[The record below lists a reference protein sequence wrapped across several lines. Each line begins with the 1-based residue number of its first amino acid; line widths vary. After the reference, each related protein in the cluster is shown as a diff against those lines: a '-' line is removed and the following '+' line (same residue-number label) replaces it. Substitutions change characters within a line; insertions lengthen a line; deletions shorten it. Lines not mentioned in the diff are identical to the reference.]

1 MSDEATAPADVPRD
15 DATEEAPPKLTK
27 PRRTTV
33 IAMALVALVGVLLI
47 LWAWRLWPFTS
58 TVVVTE
64 NAYVRGR
71 VTSLAPQVNG
81 YVTRVLFNDYDRVKA
96 GQPLFVIDQRL
107 YRQQL
112 AQAEAA
118 LAQAQA
124 DYARADQTIAQNEAS
139 VEQAR
144 ADLYGMEAERD
155 RSQADAARVSEL
167 AGRGSVSLRERDSGV
182 ARARSGV
189 ANVYKA
195 RAQVRSAQEA
205 VKASRVQRDGLA
217 AAIESARAQIGT
229 ARVNL
234 DNTIIRAPVA
244 GQVSQASIRVGQYVA
259 AGSQLTYLV
268 PDVIWVDAN
277 FKETQ
282 LRGMAMGQPAWFTAD
297 ALGDVRMRGHVERIA
312 PATGSEFSVLRPDN
326 ASGNFT
332 KVVQRV
338 PVRIRIDAG
347 QDAARRLRPGMSVIA
362 HVDTAGGVLDRAR

>member
-1 MSDEATAPADVPRD
+1 MPDEVRPIEISRD
-15 DATEEAPPKLTK
+15 QPPEDIPPKLTK
-27 PRRTTV
+27 PKRATV
-33 IAMALVALVGVLLI
+33 IIMAMVALIGVLLI
-47 LWAWRLWPFTS
+47 LWAWRIWPFTS
-58 TVVVTE
+58 TSVVTE

-71 VTSLAPQVNG
+71 ITSLAPQVNG
-81 YVTRVLFNDYDRVKA
+81 YVTKVMFNDYDRVKA

-107 YRQQL
+107 YRQQV

-144 ADLYGMEAERD
+144 ADLYAMEAERD
-155 RSQADAARVSEL
+155 RSQADAERVSEL

-189 ANVYKA
+189 ANVAKA

-217 AAIESARAQIGT
+217 AAIDAARAQLGT
-229 ARVNL
+229 AHINF
-234 DNTIIRAPVA
+234 DNTIVRAPVA
-244 GQVSQASIRVGQYVA
+244 GQISQASIRVGQYVA
-259 AGSQLTYLV
+259 AGSQLAYLV
-268 PDVIWVDAN
+268 PDAIWVDAN

-282 LRGMAMGQPAWFTAD
+282 LRGMAGGQRAWFTAD
-297 ALGDVRMRGHVERIA
+297 ALGDVRLTGHVERIA

>member
-1 MSDEATAPADVPRD
+1 MSDEVPPPTDVSREQPLED
-15 DATEEAPPKLTK
+15 TPPKITK
-27 PRRTTV
+27 PGRKTV
-33 IAMALVALVGVLLI
+33 LIMTMVALVGVLLI
-47 LWAWRLWPFTS
+47 LWAWRIWPFTS
-58 TVVVTE
+58 TTVVTE

-71 VTSLAPQVNG
+71 ITSLAPQVNG
-81 YVTRVLFNDYDRVKA
+81 YVTKVMFNDYDRVQA

-107 YRQQL
+107 YRQQV

-124 DYARADQTIAQNEAS
+124 DYARADQTIAQNKAS

-144 ADLYGMEAERD
+144 ADLYSMEAERD
-155 RSQADAARVSEL
+155 RSKADAERVSEL

-189 ANVYKA
+189 ANVAKA

-217 AAIESARAQIGT
+217 AAIEAARAQLGT
-229 ARVNL
+229 ARINL
-234 DNTIIRAPVA
+234 DNTIVRAPVA

-268 PDVIWVDAN
+268 PDAIWVDAN

-282 LRGMAMGQPAWFTAD
+282 LRGMARGQRAWFTAD
-297 ALGDVRMRGHVERIA
+297 ALGDVRMSGHVEQIA

-347 QDAARRLRPGMSVIA
+347 QDASRRLRPGMSVIA

>member
-1 MSDEATAPADVPRD
+1 MPDEVPPPADVPQES
-15 DATEEAPPKLTK
+15 TPEETPPKLTR
-27 PRRTTV
+27 PTRTTV
-33 IAMALVALVGVLLI
+33 IAMAVLALAGVLLI
-47 LWAWRLWPFTS
+47 LWAWRLFPFTS
-58 TVVVTE
+58 TTVVTE

-71 VTSLAPQVNG
+71 ITSLAPQVNG
-81 YVTRVLFNDYDRVKA
+81 YVTRVMFNDYDRVSA
-96 GQPLFVIDQRL
+96 GQPLFEIDQRL
-107 YRQQL
+107 YRQKV
-112 AQAEAA
+112 AEAEAA

-124 DYARADQTIAQNEAS
+124 DYARFDQTIAQNEAG

-144 ADLYGMEAERD
+144 ADVYAMEAERD
-155 RSQADAARVSEL
+155 RAQADAERVSEL
-167 AGRGSVSLRERDSGV
+167 AGRGSVSLRERDSGI

-189 ANVYKA
+189 ANVAKA
-195 RAQVRSAQEA
+195 RAQVRIAQEA

-217 AAIESARAQIGT
+217 AAVEAARAQLGT
-229 ARVNL
+229 ARINL
-234 DNTIIRAPVA
+234 DNTIVRAPVA

-268 PDVIWVDAN
+268 PDAIWVDAN

-282 LRGMAMGQPAWFTAD
+282 LRGMAGGQRAWFTAD
-297 ALGDVRMRGHVERIA
+297 ALGDVRITGHVERIA

-338 PVRIRIDAG
+338 PVRIRIDSG
-347 QDAARRLRPGMSVIA
+347 QDAARRLRPGMSVIV